1 MTPPVPQDQPPYTP
15 LGHWAP
21 PFTVLGLTLM
31 TVLLGLLLGGLV
43 TLLSGYLLGFDL
55 NAAMADITADNTL
68 RNRNILRG
76 ANLISHLFAFS
87 APPLA
92 VAAWLYRREWLE
104 RLGLSRFPFGGKL
117 AAAVGVM
124 LLSLPLVQLAYWLN
138 KQLPLPE
145 LLAGMEERTGG
156 IIRSL
161 LVMDSP
167 FELLFNL
174 LVIGVAPAVGE
185 ELLFRG
191 VVQQQA
197 SRWLGKPVTAI
208 WLTAILFSLIHLQFA
223 GFLPRLLL
231 GAALGYLFY
240 WTRSL
245 WAPIAGHFAING
257 IQVLA
262 QYVFEEDLEK
272 AEQKLDFSNP
282 LLPMLFFSLLSLGVL
297 PLLYGLIRVLRKPE
311 EVPKPHGEIHSAP
324 DEN

>member
-1 MTPPVPQDQPPYTP
+1 MTPQIPENQPPYTP
-15 LGHWAP
+15 PGHWAP
-21 PFTVLGLTLM
+21 PFMVLGLTLM
-31 TVLLGLLLGGLV
+31 TVLVGLLLGGLV
-43 TLLSGYLLGFDL
+43 TLLLGYLFGFDL
-55 NAAMADITADNTL
+55 DAAMADITADNTL

-76 ANLISHLFAFS
+76 ANFISHVFAFS

-92 VAAWLYRREWLE
+92 VAAWLFRREWLE
-104 RLGLSRFPFGGKL
+104 WLGLSRFPGNKKIWASIGL
-117 AAAVGVM
+117 M
-124 LLSLPLVQLAYWLN
+124 LFSLPLVQLAYWLN

-156 IIRSL
+156 IIRAL

-174 LVIGVAPAVGE
+174 LIIGVAPAVGE

-197 SRWLGKPVTAI
+197 SRWLRKPVTAI
-208 WLTAILFSLIHLQFA
+208 WVTAVLFSLIHLQFA

-245 WAPIAGHFAING
+245 WAPIAGHFAVNG

-262 QYVFEEDLEK
+262 QYYVKTDLEE
-272 AEQKLDFSNP
+272 AEQKLDFSTL
-282 LLPMLFFSLLSLGVL
+282 LLPSLVVL
-297 PLLYGLIRVLRKPE
+297 PVLYWLIRVLRKPE
-311 EVPKPHGEIHSAP
+311 DTPAP
-324 DEN
+324 DEEVRSVPDEN

>member
-1 MTPPVPQDQPPYTP
+1 MTPPVPQDQPPYLP
-15 LGHWAP
+15 PGHWAS

-31 TVLLGLLLGGLV
+31 TVLFGLLFGGLL

-55 NAAMADITADNTL
+55 DAAMAGITDDNTL
-68 RNRNILRG
+68 RHRNILRG
-76 ANLISHLFAFS
+76 ANLISHIFAFS
-87 APPLA
+87 MPPLA
-92 VAAWLYRREWLE
+92 VAAWLYRREWSE
-104 RLGLSRFPFGGKL
+104 WLGLSRVPSGAKL

-156 IIRSL
+156 IIQAL

-191 VVQQQA
+191 VVQQQT

-245 WAPIAGHFAING
+245 WAPIVGHFAVNG

-262 QYVFEEDLEK
+262 QYFAKTDLDA
-272 AEQKLDFSNP
+272 AEQRLDFSTL
-282 LLPMLFFSLLSLGVL
+282 LLPSFVVL
-297 PLLYGLIRVLRKPE
+297 PVLYWLIRVLRKPE
-311 EVPKPHGEIHSAP
+311 SAP
-324 DEN
+324 ISEEEVHQTKAPD